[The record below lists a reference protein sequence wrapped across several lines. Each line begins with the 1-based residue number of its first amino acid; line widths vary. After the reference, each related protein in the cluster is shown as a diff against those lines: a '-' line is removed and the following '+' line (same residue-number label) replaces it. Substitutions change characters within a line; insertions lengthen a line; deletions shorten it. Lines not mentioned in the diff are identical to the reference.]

1 MQHKLNVNERQL
13 LSTVFKQTLPYDSI
27 VCKVNTLKTGPKG
40 NSITIA
46 GTPHFDAEIYCGDF
60 SEPSVLKNENYK
72 VSIFFHEMT
81 HVWQYFHGIS
91 VWRSAAQVLFDYHF
105 KYGEGYPYSLRSGRK
120 FLQFNI
126 EQQASIVEDY
136 WRLTQ
141 SQPPPYVNTDPN
153 PTLSEYRACIDELQ
167 HSGPPKEPQHADYD
181 VWTESPSRG
190 P

>member
-120 FLQFNI
+120 FSQFNI